1 MCLILH
7 RSTEPQIVTKDITCY
22 KMIRQFDDIQFA
34 SIFFNHKWTC
44 NELYSTD
51 ITVTNIDE
59 HSPSSFKTYWN
70 IDSLKILKQTAAQY
84 KIISV
89 CDEINMTNMLLFRK
103 IIASN
108 QFKTISTGFHSVVRL
123 EDAIKTLP
131 YDSLYTTKRIV
142 ECIIP
147 KGSTYYTSGYEY
159 ASDQLIIN
167 KTIK

>member
-1 MCLILH
+1 MLNTPSFYRTTNCNQRYYLLQDDTTIWQYSVCL
-7 RSTEPQIVTKDITCY
+7 
-22 KMIRQFDDIQFA
+22 
-34 SIFFNHKWTC
+34 IFFNHKWTC

-123 EDAIKTLP
+123 EDALKTLKIWNVR
-131 YDSLYTTKRIV
+131 D
-142 ECIIP
+142 
-147 KGSTYYTSGYEY
+147 
-159 ASDQLIIN
+159 
-167 KTIK
+167 